1 MEIEEDTLKLND
13 GGNTDNPLGFT
24 CDGCGRT
31 FQKPIMASVLSDEQV
46 QEYPA
51 CPRCMT
57 KVNPQ
62 QTQRSVEEKP
72 DSPTL
77 IGQPRETTPEEE
89 SLAGCAHSFG
99 YLKKRERDKP
109 FPEECL
115 TCSKM
120 IDCLTESA

>member
-1 MEIEEDTLKLND
+1 MKIEEDTLKPND
-13 GGNTDNPLGFT
+13 GSNTDNPLGFT

-31 FQKPIMASVLSDEQV
+31 FQKPIMASIVSDEQM
-46 QEYPA
+46 QEYLA

-57 KVNPQ
+57 KVRPRE
-62 QTQRSVEEKP
+62 TRRTVEEKP
-72 DSPTL
+72 ESPTL
-77 IGQPRETTPEEE
+77 IGQTRKTTPEKE
-89 SLAGCAHSFG
+89 SLTGCTHFFG

-109 FPEECL
+109 FPDECL